1 MGGPYR
7 KMKKLELGIITPN
20 GPSPSPYH
28 QNLRIFHVI
37 QFFDLRPPGGLGDL
51 QIGDPDNSLF

>member
-28 QNLRIFHVI
+28 QILRIFHVI

-51 QIGDPDNSLF
+51 QIGDPGNSLF